1 MNNIL
6 LVRNVCGICIDLL
19 HLFGKAQM
27 FNLVRIKVNNVDY
40 KTVKDRFYSN
50 KNRFI
55 FLIINALE
63 EKILYETPTA

>member
-1 MNNIL
+1 
-6 LVRNVCGICIDLL
+6 
-19 HLFGKAQM
+19 M

-40 KTVKDRFYSN
+40 QTVKDRFYSN

-63 EKILYETPTA
+63 EKFLYETPTA